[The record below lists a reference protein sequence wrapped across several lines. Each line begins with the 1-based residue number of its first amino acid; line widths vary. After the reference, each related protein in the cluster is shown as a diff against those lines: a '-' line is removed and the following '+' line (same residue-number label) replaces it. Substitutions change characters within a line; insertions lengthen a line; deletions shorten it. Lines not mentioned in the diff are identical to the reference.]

1 MSTTWRLRR
10 RRPSRRRGRSS
21 VPDRVGIRDGGRVV
35 VLLLA
40 RGQPTDK
47 DAAWFDDAAVYPLD
61 EA

>member
-1 MSTTWRLRR
+1 
-10 RRPSRRRGRSS
+10 